1 MILGYRPI
9 YDFTAAPDL
18 ASPLASLI
26 DGFWAI
32 ARLWI
37 RLRPFSIDDLIL
49 NSQSPEANPK
59 RPKAKSQIKK

>member
-26 DGFWAI
+26 DAFGIWDFG
-32 ARLWI
+32 L
-37 RLRPFSIDDLIL
+37 LPDL
-49 NSQSPEANPK
+49 
-59 RPKAKSQIKK
+59 